1 MRLDNRTKANLLIT
15 TAMIIV
21 MAFMVY
27 IFLPVTVPETKIV
40 HHEYTVKKSYIETD
54 QSIFGTWRTYYLVTD
69 HGTFKVS
76 DKEYYDSSVSGKY
89 KFDEEVE
96 VNGKR

>member
-1 MRLDNRTKANLLIT
+1 MRLEDTMKTRFVMFTVALIV
-15 TAMIIV
+15 IV
-21 MAFMVY
+21 FVEY
-27 IFLPVTVPETKIV
+27 RFLPELVPETQTV
-40 HHEYTVKKSYIETD
+40 HHEYVVKKSYIETD
-54 QSIFGTWRTYYLVTD
+54 QSIFGTWREYYLVTD

-89 KFDEEVE
+89 KFDEEVT

>member
-1 MRLDNRTKANLLIT
+1 MKYSSIIKTNGIIIALSIVLLAIFSDKLIPDTKT
-15 TAMIIV
+15 
-21 MAFMVY
+21 
-27 IFLPVTVPETKIV
+27 V

-54 QSIFGTWRTYYLVTD
+54 QSIFGTWREYYLVTD

-76 DKEYYDSSVSGKY
+76 DKEYYDSQVSGKY

-96 VNGKR
+96 ANGKR

>member
-1 MRLDNRTKANLLIT
+1 MKYSSIIKANGILIALSVILL
-15 TAMIIV
+15 A
-21 MAFMVY
+21 
-27 IFLPVTVPETKIV
+27 IFSDELIPNTKTV
-40 HHEYTVKKSYIETD
+40 HHEYVVKKSYIEKD
-54 QSIFGTWRTYYLVTD
+54 QSIFGTWREYYLVTD

-89 KFDEEVE
+89 KFDEEVT

>member
-1 MRLDNRTKANLLIT
+1 MKYSSIIKANGIIIALYIVLL
-15 TAMIIV
+15 A
-21 MAFMVY
+21 
-27 IFLPVTVPETKIV
+27 IFSDKLIPDTKTV

-54 QSIFGTWRTYYLVTD
+54 QSIFGTWREYYLVTD

-76 DKEYYDSSVSGKY
+76 DKEYYDSQVSGKY
-89 KFDEEVE
+89 KFDEEVT

>member
-1 MRLDNRTKANLLIT
+1 MKYSSIIKANGIIIALSIVLL
-15 TAMIIV
+15 A
-21 MAFMVY
+21 
-27 IFLPVTVPETKIV
+27 IFSDKLLPDTKTV

-54 QSIFGTWRTYYLVTD
+54 QSIFGTWREYYLVTD

-76 DKEYYDSSVSGKY
+76 DKEYYDSQVSGKY

-96 VNGKR
+96 ANGKR

>member
-1 MRLDNRTKANLLIT
+1 MKYSSIIKANGIIIALSIVLL
-15 TAMIIV
+15 A
-21 MAFMVY
+21 
-27 IFLPVTVPETKIV
+27 IFSDKLIPDTKTV

-54 QSIFGTWRTYYLVTD
+54 QSIFGTWREYYLVTD

-76 DKEYYDSSVSGKY
+76 DKEYYNSQVSGKY
-89 KFDEEVE
+89 KFDEEVT

>member
-1 MRLDNRTKANLLIT
+1 MKYSSIIKANGIIIALSIVLL
-15 TAMIIV
+15 A
-21 MAFMVY
+21 
-27 IFLPVTVPETKIV
+27 IFSDKLIPDTKTV

-54 QSIFGTWRTYYLVTD
+54 QSIFGTWREYYLVTD

-76 DKEYYDSSVSGKY
+76 DKEYYDSQVSGKY

>member
-1 MRLDNRTKANLLIT
+1 MKYSSIIKANGIIIALSIVLL
-15 TAMIIV
+15 A
-21 MAFMVY
+21 
-27 IFLPVTVPETKIV
+27 IFSDKLIPDTKTV

-54 QSIFGTWRTYYLVTD
+54 QSIFGTWREYYLVTD

-76 DKEYYDSSVSGKY
+76 DKDYYDSQVSGKY

-96 VNGKR
+96 ANGKR

>member
-1 MRLDNRTKANLLIT
+1 MRLEDTIKTRFVMFTVALIV
-15 TAMIIV
+15 IV
-21 MAFMVY
+21 FVKY
-27 IFLPVTVPETKIV
+27 RFLPELFPETQTV
-40 HHEYTVKKSYIETD
+40 HHEYVVKKSYIETD
-54 QSIFGTWRTYYLVTD
+54 QSIFGTWREYYLVTD

-76 DKEYYDSSVSGKY
+76 DKDYYDSSVSGKY

>member
-1 MRLDNRTKANLLIT
+1 MKYSSIIKANGIIIALSIILL
-15 TAMIIV
+15 A
-21 MAFMVY
+21 
-27 IFLPVTVPETKIV
+27 IFSDELIPNTKTV
-40 HHEYTVKKSYIETD
+40 HHEYTVKKSYIETY
-54 QSIFGTWRTYYLVTD
+54 QSIFGTWREYYLVTD

-76 DKEYYDSSVSGKY
+76 DKDYYDSSVSGKY

>member
-1 MRLDNRTKANLLIT
+1 MRLDNHVKANLLMT

-21 MAFMVY
+21 MLFMGY
-27 IFLPVTVPETKIV
+27 IFLPDIVPETKTI

-54 QSIFGTWRTYYLVTD
+54 QSIFGTWREYYLVTD

-89 KFDEEVE
+89 RFDEEVT

>member
-1 MRLDNRTKANLLIT
+1 MKYSSIIKANGIIIALSIVLL
-15 TAMIIV
+15 A
-21 MAFMVY
+21 
-27 IFLPVTVPETKIV
+27 IFSDKLIPDTKTI

-54 QSIFGTWRTYYLVTD
+54 QSIFGTWREYYLVTD

-76 DKEYYDSSVSGKY
+76 NKDYYDSQVSGKY

-96 VNGKR
+96 VNGKH

>member
-1 MRLDNRTKANLLIT
+1 MKYSSIIKMNGVIIVLAITLLI
-15 TAMIIV
+15 
-21 MAFMVY
+21 
-27 IFLPVTVPETKIV
+27 IFSNKLVPDTKTV

-54 QSIFGTWRTYYLVTD
+54 QSIFGTWREYYLVTD

-89 KFDEEVE
+89 KFDEEVT
-96 VNGKR
+96 VNGKH

>member
-1 MRLDNRTKANLLIT
+1 MKYSSIIKANGIIIALSIVLL
-15 TAMIIV
+15 A
-21 MAFMVY
+21 
-27 IFLPVTVPETKIV
+27 IFSDKLIPDTKTV

-54 QSIFGTWRTYYLVTD
+54 QSIFGTWREYYLVTE

-76 DKEYYDSSVSGKY
+76 DKEYYDSSVSGRY
-89 KFDEEVE
+89 RFDEEVK

>member
-1 MRLDNRTKANLLIT
+1 MKYSSIIKANGIIIALSIVLL
-15 TAMIIV
+15 A
-21 MAFMVY
+21 
-27 IFLPVTVPETKIV
+27 IFSDKLIPDTKTV

-54 QSIFGTWRTYYLVTD
+54 QSIFGTWREYYLVTD

-76 DKEYYDSSVSGKY
+76 DKEYYDSQVSGKY
-89 KFDEEVE
+89 KFDEEVT

>member
-1 MRLDNRTKANLLIT
+1 MKYSSIIKANGIIIALSIILL
-15 TAMIIV
+15 A
-21 MAFMVY
+21 
-27 IFLPVTVPETKIV
+27 IFSDELIPNTKTV

-54 QSIFGTWRTYYLVTD
+54 QSIFGTWREYYLVTD

-76 DKEYYDSSVSGKY
+76 DKDYYDSSVSGKY
-89 KFDEEVE
+89 KFDEEVT

>member
-1 MRLDNRTKANLLIT
+1 MKYSSIIKMNGVIIVLAITLLI
-15 TAMIIV
+15 
-21 MAFMVY
+21 
-27 IFLPVTVPETKIV
+27 IFSNKLVPDTKTV

-54 QSIFGTWRTYYLVTD
+54 QSIFGTWREYYLVTD

-89 KFDEEVE
+89 KFDEEVT

>member
-1 MRLDNRTKANLLIT
+1 MKYSSIIKANGV
-15 TAMIIV
+15 IIV
-21 MAFMVY
+21 LCIILLA
-27 IFLPVTVPETKIV
+27 IFSDELLPDTKTV

-54 QSIFGTWRTYYLVTD
+54 QSIFGTQREYYLVTD

-76 DKEYYDSSVSGKY
+76 DKEYYDSQVSGKY
-89 KFDEEVE
+89 KFDEEVT

>member
-1 MRLDNRTKANLLIT
+1 MKYSSIIKTNGIIIALSIVLLAIFSDKLIPDTKT
-15 TAMIIV
+15 
-21 MAFMVY
+21 
-27 IFLPVTVPETKIV
+27 V

-54 QSIFGTWRTYYLVTD
+54 QSIFGTWREYYLVTD

-76 DKEYYDSSVSGKY
+76 DKEYYDSQVSGKY
-89 KFDEEVE
+89 KFDEEVT